1 MLAFYS
7 VRIYNNLVM
16 GHIDHK
22 IQSPTKVNFA
32 VVTVSDSR
40 TEDTDESGQYL
51 CNCLK
56 DNGHRLFFY
65 RLLKNEGAEIAQIIK
80 QLPADVQIVI
90 FSGGTGLSHRDIT
103 VETVTPLLDKVVPG
117 FGELFR
123 LLTWEEIGTP
133 SIMSRAVGG
142 AIQGK
147 IILCLPG
154 SLNAVKLA
162 TERIIL
168 PEMGH
173 MVREAAR

>member
-1 MLAFYS
+1 
-7 VRIYNNLVM
+7 M

-22 IQSPTKVNFA
+22 SQAPTSVKFA
-32 VVTVSDSR
+32 IVTVSDSR
-40 TEDTDESGQYL
+40 TEDTDESGRYL
-51 CNCLK
+51 CTCLQEH
-56 DNGHRLFFY
+56 GHKLGFY
-65 RLLKNEGAEIAQIIK
+65 RLLKNEKATVTQTL
-80 QLPADVQIVI
+80 QNLDNDLQIVI
-90 FSGGTGLSHRDIT
+90 FTGGTGLSHRDIT
-103 VETVTPLLDKVVPG
+103 VETITPMMDKLIPG

-142 AIQGK
+142 TLKGK

-162 TERIIL
+162 ADRIIL
-168 PEMGH
+168 PEIGH